1 MCNDESLNL
10 FQQTLCIFIVLCY
23 YKRNLKKGVCIFMR
37 KKLQDAMFEASYLFE
52 FLISVIVGIAILILS
67 VRFVVDIFSTSVFL
81 KGTDALVEILDSAII
96 LAIGAELIKMLCKH
110 TPETVI
116 EVLAFAL
123 ARQLIIC
130 HATSWENLITVI
142 AIAILFAV
150 RRFLLK
156 RHDMVETPDGL
167 IEESCND
174 D

>member
-1 MCNDESLNL
+1 
-10 FQQTLCIFIVLCY
+10 
-23 YKRNLKKGVCIFMR
+23 MR
-37 KKLQDAMFEASYLFE
+37 KKLQDKMFEISYLFE
-52 FLISVIVGIAILILS
+52 LIISVIVAIAVLILAVRLIINTVNVSYCYKEGVS
-67 VRFVVDIFSTSVFL
+67 V
-81 KGTDALVEILDSAII
+81 LVKILDDAII

-123 ARQLIIC
+123 ARQLIVG
-130 HATSWENLITVI
+130 HAEPWENLITVV

-167 IEESCND
+167 IEAD
-174 D
+174 DKTEN